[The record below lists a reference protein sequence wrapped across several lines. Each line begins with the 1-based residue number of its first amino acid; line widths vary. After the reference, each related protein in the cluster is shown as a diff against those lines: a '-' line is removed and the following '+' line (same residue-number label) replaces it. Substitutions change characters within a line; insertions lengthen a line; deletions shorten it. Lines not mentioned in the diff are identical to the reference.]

1 MNIKN
6 KNKKEDFDDKVSERF
21 EVLDKIGKG
30 TFGTVYKALDK
41 STNTIVAIKRT
52 FDVLNSKAESERLL
66 RELTLINSFEEH
78 PNIIKI
84 YNVKKSENSKD
95 LYLIYEY
102 FPANLYTVIRAKIL
116 TSQHIKFITYQL
128 LKILKYIH
136 SAGIIHRNLKP
147 SNILIT
153 PECQIK
159 LDDFSLAKSIITKE
173 DDYLSNITD
182 YIAIRWYRAPEIL
195 LGAEYVENTEDHE
208 IKENIVDV
216 ENKANIVD
224 GEITEVV
231 EKMENTDI
239 GENERLEN
247 HNYEESDEK
256 KTKSQTSSNKN
267 SDYKYAEYCKKVDLW
282 SVGCILG
289 EMLCG
294 KTVFPGSSTINQLN
308 LITQLVGFPTPED
321 LDQIK
326 LSLTGLLESIKLL
339 QKIDVKSYLYDGV
352 GDFKDTNS
360 NCNNGNRFKKM
371 FPDAEDD
378 ALDLLTKLLV
388 FNPYKRITVE
398 EALEHP
404 FVKDFRNIEEEII
417 CNQKIELRLT
427 DEFIQEVLIYKKKM
441 EKDEACDSH
450 TNSVYITEYKD
461 RKFSKDGKNKTKFSE
476 EKKI

>member
-41 STNTIVAIKRT
+41 TTNTIVAIKKT
-52 FDVLNSKAESERLL
+52 FDVLNSKAESERLF

-84 YNVKKSENSKD
+84 YNVKKSLNSKD
-95 LYLIYEY
+95 LYLMYEY
-102 FPANLYTVIRAKIL
+102 YPANLYTVIRAKIL
-116 TSQHIKFITYQL
+116 TSQHIKFISYQL
-128 LKILKYIH
+128 LKLLKYIH

-153 PECQIK
+153 PECMIK

-195 LGAEYVENTEDHE
+195 LGAEYVEDSIDQE
-208 IKENIVDV
+208 IKENNVDV
-216 ENKANIVD
+216 KNSDNIKD
-224 GEITEVV
+224 ELITEVV
-231 EKMENTDI
+231 NNVENTGI
-239 GENERLEN
+239 GENERLHKDNCVEN
-247 HNYEESDEK
+247 DAKNL
-256 KTKSQTSSNKN
+256 KSQSLSNN
-267 SDYKYAEYCKKVDLW
+267 DPEYKYSEYCKKVDLW

-294 KTVFPGSSTINQLN
+294 KTIFPGSSTINQLN
-308 LITQLVGFPTPED
+308 LITQLVGFPTQED

-339 QKIDVKSYLYDGV
+339 QKIDIKSYLYNGV
-352 GDFKDTNS
+352 NNIKDFNQDSNNS
-360 NCNNGNRFKKM
+360 NRFKKM
-371 FPDAEDD
+371 FPDVEDD

-398 EALEHP
+398 EALAHS
-404 FVKDFRNIEEEII
+404 FVRDFRKVEEEIT
-417 CNQKIELRLT
+417 CSRKIELRLT
-427 DEFIQEVLIYKKKM
+427 DEFKQEVLMYKKQV
-441 EKDEACDSH
+441 EKEEGCDSY
-450 TNSVYITEYKD
+450 TNSVYI
-461 RKFSKDGKNKTKFSE
+461 SKFSE
-476 EKKI
+476 ETKKKI